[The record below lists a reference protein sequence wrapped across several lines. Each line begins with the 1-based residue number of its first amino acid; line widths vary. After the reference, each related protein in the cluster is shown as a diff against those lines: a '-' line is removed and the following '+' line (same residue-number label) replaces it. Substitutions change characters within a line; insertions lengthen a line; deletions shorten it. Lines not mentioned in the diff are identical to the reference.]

1 MRGIKHTEPQRRA
14 SEYCSY
20 KTESKKLLRLITLTT
35 NNQEYGKKETDANP
49 DQYSFMVPK
58 SKRQQN
64 SNNIKIKTE
73 LQLEIECLRCH
84 DAMMLCSDF
93 NDLYYFCE
101 QCGFL
106 LHTHK

>member
-49 DQYSFMVPK
+49 NQYSFMVPK
-58 SKRQQN
+58 SKRRTKQQQYQN
-64 SNNIKIKTE
+64 KDRTTTRN
-73 LQLEIECLRCH
+73 
-84 DAMMLCSDF
+84 
-93 NDLYYFCE
+93 
-101 QCGFL
+101 
-106 LHTHK
+106 